1 MKHFLF
7 FIMIILLFP
16 SIDALGSKYITKT
29 GTIYFKSHTDAID
42 IDGTNNSVAAIL
54 DSETGEFVVIVLV
67 KAFELPLA
75 TAKNHFNDTYM
86 ESDKYPRANF
96 KGTVAEIK
104 NIDLSIDGSHTVTV
118 EGVLSIHGKD
128 KPLKQ
133 TGVIEVKNGTI
144 SGKTNFKIN
153 IDDHSI
159 VVPNDVKDRVAKI
172 VDVNIELAL
181 KKQ

>member
-1 MKHFLF
+1 MRQLLLLTT
-7 FIMIILLFP
+7 IILLLSCFN
-16 SIDALGSKYITKT
+16 AFGSKYITKT
-29 GTIYFKSHTDAID
+29 GYIYFKSQTDAID

-54 DSETGEFVVIVLV
+54 DSETGEFVVIVLI

-75 TAKNHFNDTYM
+75 TAKKHFNDTYM

-96 KGTVAEIK
+96 KGSVAEIK
-104 NIDLSIDGSHTVTV
+104 NIDLSVDGSHTVTI

-128 KPLKQ
+128 KTIKQ
-133 TGVIEVKNGTI
+133 TGLINVKNGEI

-172 VDVNIELAL
+172 VDVNVELTL